1 MQQMRYILFQFAAER
16 VSEKQYAQKR
26 TNMNHRFSCMRL
38 KGRRIAERGEAT
50 VRNAWYTMTML
61 KNDNALAAMRRLS
74 MLFPPFF
81 P

>member
-1 MQQMRYILFQFAAER
+1 
-16 VSEKQYAQKR
+16 
-26 TNMNHRFSCMRL
+26 MNHRFSCMRL

-61 KNDNALAAMRRLS
+61 KNDSALAAMRRLS

>member
-1 MQQMRYILFQFAAER
+1 MGSLLNTSATIKVNT
-16 VSEKQYAQKR
+16 VSD
-26 TNMNHRFSCMRL
+26 TPSWIIFSCMRL

-50 VRNAWYTMTML
+50 VRNAWYTITML